1 MARKTPSR
9 LELRRQA
16 EAADGQGASA
26 EKEKAEKKVKRAK
39 DPAKKPTR
47 RAKSKVSERKRLMW
61 AVFNGSMKEEGRFP
75 YDQRDSAEERVEQL
89 KLKSPKKIFFIQA
102 IKETITAPLK
112 APGEE
117 AAAK

>member
-1 MARKTPSR
+1 MARKTQSR

-16 EAADGQGASA
+16 EAAGDAGTA
-26 EKEKAEKKVKRAK
+26 EKG
-39 DPAKKPTR
+39 AKKRKTPKDGVKKPSR
-47 RAKSKVSERKRLMW
+47 RTKSKVSERKRLMW

-75 YDQRDSAEERVEQL
+75 YDERDAAEERVQQL

-112 APGEE
+112 AAGEE